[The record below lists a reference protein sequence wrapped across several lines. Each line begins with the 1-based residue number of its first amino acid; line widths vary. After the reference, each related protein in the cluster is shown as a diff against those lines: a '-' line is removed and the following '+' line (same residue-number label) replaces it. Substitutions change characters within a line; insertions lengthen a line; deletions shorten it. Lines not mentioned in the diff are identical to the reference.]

1 MIWTARRYD
10 PAARSNVYSNHDTFD
25 NSAYDNVGLRND
37 QLFQFC
43 KKVAK
48 LSLDDAEFALL
59 TAIAV
64 FSDRETIMETKK
76 VKSIAY
82 SKDL

>member
-1 MIWTARRYD
+1 MMIWTARRYD

-25 NSAYDNVGLRND
+25 NSAYDKVGLRNG

-48 LSLDDAEFALL
+48 LSLDDREFALL
-59 TAIAV
+59 TAIV
-64 FSDRETIMETKK
+64 CKHIENFNSFSP
-76 VKSIAY
+76 
-82 SKDL
+82 